1 MSGHSKWSKV
11 KHQKGATDAK
21 RGQLFT
27 KLSRE
32 LTIAAREGGP
42 DQDSNVRLRLAVLRA
57 KAANLPSENID
68 RAIKRAAGTG
78 DGATL
83 EEAQYE
89 GYGPGGT
96 AMLVEVAT
104 DNRNRAAAE
113 VRNAFNRNG
122 GNMGEAGCVAWLF
135 EPRGI
140 IEVELDGHDPDELAL
155 QAIDAGAEDV
165 QPDDGLIE
173 IYTGPNQL
181 YQVRQALEGLNFHI
195 ANAEA
200 TMVPKTLVAADDE
213 TALRV
218 LKLVERL
225 EDLDD
230 VQKVYTNLDIPDSVL
245 EQLPK

>member
-11 KHQKGATDAK
+11 KHQKAGEDAK

-42 DQDSNVRLRLAVLRA
+42 DPEGNVRLRLAIQRA
-57 KAANLPSENID
+57 KAANLPSENMD
-68 RAIKRAAGTG
+68 RAIKRASGTG
-78 DGATL
+78 DGNAL
-83 EEAQYE
+83 EEAVYE
-89 GYGPGGT
+89 GYGPGGA

-104 DNRNRAAAE
+104 DNRNRAAADI
-113 VRNAFNRNG
+113 RNAFTRGG
-122 GNMGEAGCVAWLF
+122 GNLGEAGCVAWLF

-140 IEVELDGHDPDELAL
+140 VEVELDSNDPDDLTL

-165 QPDDGLIE
+165 ETADGTLE
-173 IYTGPNQL
+173 IYTAPTQL
-181 YQVRQALEGLNFHI
+181 DAVRQAMERLNLKVT
-195 ANAEA
+195 NAES
-200 TMVPKTLVAADDE
+200 TMVPKTTLNADED
-213 TALRV
+213 TALKV

-230 VQKVYTNLDIPDSVL
+230 VQKVYTNVDIPDSVV
-245 EQLPK
+245 EQLAK